1 MCFFMHGVE
10 IYKSTT
16 LREKWTR
23 LRHSPDHPLSQRA
36 LSRRAAGSYP
46 VFFDR
51 RRAELSRAEP
61 QRIMRERRR
70 QTAGAARSSLHLL
83 GPAGATLGRG
93 GQRWLKVLHCR
104 EPPRCMRGVTLC
116 PGSLALRERPRT
128 KRDAMLVP
136 WTQHRRAVLQ
146 CSADRIITLP
156 ERGR

>member
-1 MCFFMHGVE
+1 MHGVE

-70 QTAGAARSSLHLL
+70 QTAGVARSSLHLP
-83 GPAGATLGRG
+83 GPRLFIGSFGDHVPPTSFRPEAT
-93 GQRWLKVLHCR
+93 
-104 EPPRCMRGVTLC
+104 
-116 PGSLALRERPRT
+116 
-128 KRDAMLVP
+128 
-136 WTQHRRAVLQ
+136 
-146 CSADRIITLP
+146 
-156 ERGR
+156 